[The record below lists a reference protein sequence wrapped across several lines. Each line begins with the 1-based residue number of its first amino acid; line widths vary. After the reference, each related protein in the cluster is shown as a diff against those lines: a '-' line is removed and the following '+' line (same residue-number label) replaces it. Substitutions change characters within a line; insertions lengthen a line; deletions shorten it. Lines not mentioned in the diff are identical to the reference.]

1 MAQLVCFADLPPE
14 LVTNVF
20 AFVCR
25 IDCAQPRRKLT
36 RRLQVRLK
44 AHQRNVSLVSR
55 AWKDIMYPLMWETF
69 SNDMCSTST
78 KTLETLLHPD
88 SGILRHVKELDLEFA
103 VDATTE
109 NNLRLL
115 ITALPRVVSIR
126 KPIFSGVRDDTDLAP
141 VPSKVKDFPEPRS
154 LLQ

>member
-88 SGILRHVKELDLEFA
+88 SGILRHYSPA
-103 VDATTE
+103 
-109 NNLRLL
+109 
-115 ITALPRVVSIR
+115 PRCVVSIR